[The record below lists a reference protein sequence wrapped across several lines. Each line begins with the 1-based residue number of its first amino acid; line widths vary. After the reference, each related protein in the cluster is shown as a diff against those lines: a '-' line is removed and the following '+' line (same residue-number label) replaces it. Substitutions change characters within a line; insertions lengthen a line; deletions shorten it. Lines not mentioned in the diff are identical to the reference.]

1 MKHYK
6 KWADRQHGLVPR
18 VLLLIPAGGLIV
30 ILIPYALL
38 VWLPRED
45 AGLGL
50 PSFSFGV
57 VNYIIGGLLI
67 LLGLVFAWWSI
78 GEQLF
83 KADGTPV
90 PLIPTKKLLVA
101 PPFSYCRNP
110 MTFGTIVAYLGVAII
125 AGSILS
131 LLLVGV
137 IALLLILYLK
147 KIEEKELAMRFGK
160 EYLDYKTVTP
170 FMIPRFFSGRK
181 GI

>member
-6 KWADRQHGLVPR
+6 KWADSQHGLVPR
-18 VLLLIPAGGLIV
+18 VLLLLLAGGLIV

-38 VWLPRED
+38 VWLPRMD

-57 VNYIIGGLLI
+57 VNYVIGGLLI
-67 LLGLVFAWWSI
+67 LLGLVYAWWSI

-101 PPFSYCRNP
+101 APFSHCRNP

-125 AGSILS
+125 AGSLFS

-137 IALLLILYLK
+137 IAALLILYLK
-147 KIEEKELAMRFGK
+147 KVEEKELEMRFGQA
-160 EYLDYKTVTP
+160 YLDYKTATP
-170 FMIPRFFSGRK
+170 FMIPRFINRK
-181 GI
+181 RI